1 MTRDSGFSGKARELL
16 FSRVASML
24 EAEALP
30 APADEEEPRSVGK
43 ATDFSTLPGYAELR
57 VQRALGEKL
66 DLRSPYFR
74 MHDGRL
80 EPHSRVE
87 GRDVLNF
94 AGYDYLGLN
103 GHPEVMAAAK
113 EAVDRYGI
121 SASGSRHVAGER
133 PVHRS
138 LERALA
144 DHYQADDALLFVSG
158 HATNVGVIGQLL
170 GPKDLVVCDAGIHN
184 SALGGAILSGAA
196 RRSFQHNDLDNLEE
210 VLSRSRRKHQRAL
223 IVVEGLY
230 SMDGDYPDLPRLIE
244 IKERFDAWLMV
255 DEAHALGVMGR
266 RGHGIFEHFGVHPR
280 RVDIWMGTLSKTL
293 AGCGGYIAG
302 DAVLV
307 DYLRLTVGS
316 FVFSVAVPPVI
327 AAVAEKALEILH
339 REPQRVARLQANGAH
354 FVEYACRKGLDIGA
368 GQGLAVAPV
377 MVGDSI
383 ASVALSQ
390 LLLERGVN
398 VLPVFY
404 PGVPMKSARLRF
416 FLTAMHSAADI
427 ETAID
432 RVVEARSE
440 VSRRLPA
447 SGM

>member
-1 MTRDSGFSGKARELL
+1 MSKDRGFSGKAREML

-24 EAEALP
+24 ESDGSTASAEEG
-30 APADEEEPRSVGK
+30 APGGGGK

-57 VQRALGEKL
+57 VQRAIGERLG
-66 DLRSPYFR
+66 LRSPYFR
-74 MHDGRL
+74 LHEGRL
-80 EPHSRVE
+80 EPRSRVE

-94 AGYDYLGLN
+94 SGYDYLGLN
-103 GHPEVMAAAK
+103 GHPEVMAAAQ
-113 EAVDRYGI
+113 EALDRYGI

-144 DHYQADDALLFVSG
+144 HHYQADDALLFVSG

-184 SALGGAILSGAA
+184 SALGGAQLSGAA
-196 RRSFQHNDLDNLEE
+196 RRSFVHNDLDNLEE
-210 VLSRSRRKHQRAL
+210 VLSRSRKKHQRAL

-230 SMDGDYPDLPRLIE
+230 SMDGDVPDLPRLVE
-244 IKERFDAWLMV
+244 IKEKFDAWLMV

-266 RGHGIFEHFGVHPR
+266 RGLGSFEHFGVDPR

-293 AGCGGYIAG
+293 AGCGGYVAG
-302 DAVLV
+302 NAVLV

-316 FVFSVAVPPVI
+316 FVFSVAMPPLI
-327 AAVAEKALEILH
+327 AAGCEKALEVLH
-339 REPQRVARLQANGAH
+339 REPERVARLQANGAH
-354 FVEYACRKGLDIGA
+354 FLAYARRKGLDTGS
-368 GQGLAVAPV
+368 GRGLAVAPV

-390 LLLERGVN
+390 LLLERDVN

-416 FLTAMHSAADI
+416 FLTAMHETAEI

-432 RVVEARSE
+432 RAVDALSVLPQ
-440 VSRRLPA
+440 RLPVA
-447 SGM
+447 EG